1 MSFSRLPELKTRES
15 GNLPEGEESRKL
27 FSSLAL
33 SLEEQS
39 FVPDLGGVKI
49 LSLNDEKTLKNV
61 VKHGYF
67 CSCFFKPCRD
77 TSMFFRITVTSLSVG
92 SFTHHGQ

>member
-1 MSFSRLPELKTRES
+1 MSFSRLPELKTGES

-39 FVPDLGGVKI
+39 FVPDLGKE
-49 LSLNDEKTLKNV
+49 SK
-61 VKHGYF
+61 Y
-67 CSCFFKPCRD
+67 
-77 TSMFFRITVTSLSVG
+77 SLSMMKRP
-92 SFTHHGQ
+92 